1 MPVVTFLEIINLIIL
16 SAAIGYIFTGYVK
29 APENISRIKTRFNW
43 RDFKFALLVA
53 APGVVLHELAHKFIA
68 IAFGLSAFFQVW
80 YPGLGI
86 AIFLKLINSPF
97 LIVAPGY
104 VNISNSG
111 ILDPFMNNLINVMVA
126 FAGPAVNLI
135 IWLIATLILTN
146 ARRLTQMQATT
157 LYLTKKINFLLFVFN
172 MLPIPP
178 LDGFHV
184 LFGLFKLI
192 FSSF

>member
-43 RDFKFALLVA
+43 HDFKLALLVA

-68 IAFGLSAFFQVW
+68 IAFGLGAFFQVW

-97 LIVAPGY
+97 LIIAPGY
-104 VNISNSG
+104 VNISNNE
-111 ILDPFMNNLINVMVA
+111 LLEPFMNNLINVIIS
-126 FAGPAVNLI
+126 FAGPAINLI
-135 IWLIATLILTN
+135 IWIIVSLILNN
-146 ARRLTQMQATT
+146 AKRLTRTQATV

-184 LFGLFKLI
+184 LFGIFKLI

>member
-1 MPVVTFLEIINLIIL
+1 M
-16 SAAIGYIFTGYVK
+16 
-29 APENISRIKTRFNW
+29 
-43 RDFKFALLVA
+43 
-53 APGVVLHELAHKFIA
+53 LHELAHKFIA